1 MGFWRDIAGV
11 GGGVG
16 GAEVPVGYQ
25 GVASPKVVGGQEMI
39 SDEEAGWVKA
49 VKTFDFQWIE
59 RLGISEIRS
68 AFDGSGATAFPGDG
82 KSPRFSP
89 FGIAGPG

>member
-16 GAEVPVGYQ
+16 GAEVPGGYQ

-49 VKTFDFQWIE
+49 VKTFDFQGIE
-59 RLGISEIRS
+59 RLGISEIRN
-68 AFDGSGATAFPGDG
+68 AFDGSGATAFAGDG

-89 FGIAGPG
+89 FGIAGAG